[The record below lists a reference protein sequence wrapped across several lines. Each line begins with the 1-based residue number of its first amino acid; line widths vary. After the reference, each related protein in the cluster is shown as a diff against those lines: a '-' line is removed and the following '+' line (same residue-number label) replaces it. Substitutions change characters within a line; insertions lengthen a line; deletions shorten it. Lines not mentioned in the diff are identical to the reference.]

1 MRVSFA
7 AVFYRLQL
15 SNCTPTT
22 FSNAQMLQS
31 YQCLRERDTCFPETI
46 MQCVSLSAGVAG
58 KAECITNY
66 TTGITDG
73 IIAAFPRKCDR
84 LDG

>member
-1 MRVSFA
+1 
-7 AVFYRLQL
+7 
-15 SNCTPTT
+15 
-22 FSNAQMLQS
+22 
-31 YQCLRERDTCFPETI
+31 